1 MNPWLPLTGVTGALT
16 SLRVGFD
23 VGTAVDDRY
32 DLPEFL
38 TARVDDVLS
47 FVGVSK

>member
-1 MNPWLPLTGVTGALT
+1 MLIKAHEPLV
-16 SLRVGFD
+16 
-23 VGTAVDDRY
+23 AVDDRH